1 MRLIDAD
8 KLIEKFTKLE
18 SSTLEHI
25 AELNKSDDQD
35 AREMLTMMSGVLN
48 ERTACKFDIVDA
60 PTVDAVPVIRCKDC
74 KHAEREDDGD
84 IMCTFWDFCECNHHV
99 LENGYCDRAERRKDD
114 RRQNNTV

>member
-8 KLIEKFTKLE
+8 ALKIE
-18 SSTLEHI
+18 I
-25 AELNKSDDQD
+25 AILHGGDYKTIHYLNH
-35 AREMLTMMSGVLN
+35 
-48 ERTACKFDIVDA
+48 A

-99 LENGYCDRAERRKDD
+99 LENGYCDRAERRNDE
-114 RRQNNTV
+114 RME